1 MEVYKSKIKEL
12 SIEKRGVENSLNY
25 ILNNPDEDIFGGIKG
40 RKSILLLKRIEEI
53 IEEIESLKIE
63 QKKVQ
68 SIIKRYKR

>member
-1 MEVYKSKIKEL
+1 MEVYNSKIKEL

-40 RKSILLLKRIEEI
+40 RKSILLLKRIGEI
-53 IEEIESLKIE
+53 MEEIESLKIE